1 MKLLHHPGA
10 GWSVRRARSS
20 DFSDISVIFRA
31 CLEAFPWRAVAVEE
45 HLRLRIALV
54 QGDILVAEEDQAGVI
69 GFLILERKK
78 PYVSHLFV
86 DPDWRFCGVGAG
98 LLEVAR
104 DVVRQPL
111 QLDVD
116 VLNVHAQAAY
126 EAMGWTV
133 VAPAGGR
140 NGDQIR
146 MIGP

>member
-31 CLEAFPWRAVAVEE
+31 CLEVFPWRAGAVEE

-86 DPDWRFCGVGAG
+86 DPDWSFCGVGAG

>member
-1 MKLLHHPGA
+1 MKLLYHPGA

-31 CLEAFPWRAVAVEE
+31 CLDAFPWRAGAVEE

-86 DPDWRFCGVGAG
+86 APDWRFCGVGAG

-116 VLNVHAQAAY
+116 ILNVHAQAAY
-126 EAMGWTV
+126 EAMGWTI
-133 VAPAGGR
+133 VAPVGGR